1 MECLANHGDGNMNIN
16 LKLKDCQKEQI
27 TVRFL
32 EELHQDLTGE
42 LRSHDITPYLDS
54 EGLISITRSAI
65 AIEIIMKDLLF
76 EDDYFL
82 WKARHGI
89 DTDL

>member
-54 EGLISITRSAI
+54 EGLIGITRSAI
-65 AIEIIMKDLLF
+65 AIEIVMKDLLF